1 MKEFV
6 VRLFSVCLALLL
18 HAGFIGY
25 LNQYERQQ
33 VSSGQV
39 PNSALAV
46 SFSFS
51 SPLIERAEASIPKQ
65 VPIEAL
71 VDATIHE
78 ASKPKTVQ
86 PIVQAPLHRHT
97 IEVVDVQRA
106 EPVSDVTETAVIET
120 NAVETDVIET
130 EVAKTNSPTMKD
142 DLEAVDAELNSSEKN
157 EVETESIASE
167 ATVMSNQSGVHEDI
181 ILDPQFKS
189 DPQPP
194 VYPRLARKRGQEGV
208 VWLDIWLDSRG
219 EQTKLEVYDSS
230 GVGSLDRA
238 AIDAVSQ
245 WQFVPKHAAGMTIA
259 SRVRIPV
266 HFVLN

>member
-1 MKEFV
+1 MKVFV

-18 HAGFIGY
+18 HAAFISY

-39 PNSALAV
+39 SNSTLAL

-65 VPIEAL
+65 IAIEEPIEAP
-71 VDATIHE
+71 V
-78 ASKPKTVQ
+78 
-86 PIVQAPLHRHT
+86 HRQT
-97 IEVVDVQRA
+97 MDVVDVQRT
-106 EPVSDVTETAVIET
+106 EPVSDIPETAVIET
-120 NAVETDVIET
+120 AVIEK
-130 EVAKTNSPTMKD
+130 EIAKTNSPMNKD
-142 DLEAVDAELNSSEKN
+142 DLKTADADLKDSETDDPDALNSEKN
-157 EVETESIASE
+157 EAETESIANQASE
-167 ATVMSNQSGVHEDI
+167 VSNQSGVHQDI

-208 VWLDIWLDSRG
+208 VWLDVWLDSRG

-230 GVGSLDRA
+230 GVGSLDQA

>member
-1 MKEFV
+1 MKVFV

-18 HAGFIGY
+18 HAAFISY

-39 PNSALAV
+39 SNSTLAL

-65 VPIEAL
+65 IAIEEPIEAP
-71 VDATIHE
+71 V
-78 ASKPKTVQ
+78 
-86 PIVQAPLHRHT
+86 HRQT
-97 IEVVDVQRA
+97 MDVVDVQRT
-106 EPVSDVTETAVIET
+106 EPVSDISETAVIET
-120 NAVETDVIET
+120 SVIET
-130 EVAKTNSPTMKD
+130 AVIEKERAKTNSPMNKD
-142 DLEAVDAELNSSEKN
+142 DLTTADADLKDSETVDPDALNSEKN
-157 EVETESIASE
+157 EAETESIANQASE
-167 ATVMSNQSGVHEDI
+167 VLNQSGVHEDI

-208 VWLDIWLDSRG
+208 VWLDVWLDSRG

-230 GVGSLDRA
+230 GVGSLDQA